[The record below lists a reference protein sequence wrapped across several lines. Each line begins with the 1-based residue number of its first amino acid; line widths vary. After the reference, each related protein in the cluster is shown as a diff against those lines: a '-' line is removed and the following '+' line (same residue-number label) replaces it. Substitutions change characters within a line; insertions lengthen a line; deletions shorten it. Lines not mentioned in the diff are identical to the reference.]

1 MEVLNPTETYIWQ
14 ISVFASLLG
23 TNLATPVIKSLI
35 FEHGLSRNP
44 MSSPSVR
51 ATFLAAVLLALIGWT
66 GLGYLFIF
74 TLPTLWPRWLFFFL
88 VVMAITGICLPVAAF
103 LNRRFSTQPPATFST
118 LLREAAMVGI
128 YFATLAWLQLGR
140 VLSAPLMF
148 LLAIGL
154 VLIEFLIRLREKS
167 RWEP

>member
-1 MEVLNPTETYIWQ
+1 
-14 ISVFASLLG
+14 
-23 TNLATPVIKSLI
+23 
-35 FEHGLSRNP
+35 

-51 ATFLAAVLLALIGWT
+51 SILPAALFLALIGWA
-66 GLGYLFIF
+66 GLTYLFIF

-88 VVMAITGICLPVAAF
+88 SVLAVSGIFLPVAAF
-103 LNRRFSTQPPATFST
+103 LNRRFPTQPPATYNSI
-118 LLREAAMVGI
+118 LREAALVGI

-140 VLSAPLMF
+140 VLTLPLIL

-154 VLIEFLIRLREKS
+154 ILIEFLIRLREKS